1 MKIKSL
7 KKVNILAGML
17 LVIMF
22 FTMFFSMLNDSA
34 TMDELAH
41 IPAGY
46 SYIIKKDMRLNP
58 EHPPLLKD
66 LAGISILICSKI
78 THKIVH
84 FPENI
89 KAWKEDINGQ
99 WDFGGYFL
107 YNSGNDADK
116 IIFFA
121 RLPFL
126 ILAIILGIYIFK
138 WTKQLYGNKAGL
150 IALFLYSF
158 SPTFLA
164 HSRLVT
170 TDLGASAGFFISTYY
185 LIRWLKNYNK
195 KSYLISAGIVFGLSM
210 LVKFSLALLIP
221 YFIALVFLWS
231 ILYFKNPPKYYPSF
245 KYLKNCCKMLG
256 YLLLIGIIGMVLVG
270 CVYQYHTFN
279 YPKLKQKSDTSFIL
293 SSFGNRTLANL
304 VIWMSDKP
312 ILRSY
317 AHFLL
322 GLFMTLQRAAG
333 GNTEYFL
340 GEISAAGWWY
350 YFPVVYLLKVPL
362 VLHILT
368 LLALLYAAWKIKQ
381 PFWKKPLLRI
391 WNWMRKDFEEFAMLF
406 FIILYWSI
414 SIKSNLNIGLRHVLP
429 VFPFLYVLVSGQIT
443 KINLNLKN
451 KKLLITYRLSLIALL
466 FWYAFSSLSVY
477 PHYLAYFNEL
487 VGGAKNGYKYA
498 VDSNLDWGQD
508 LKRLTQWVNEN
519 NIQKIY
525 VDYFG
530 GGSVKYYLKEKYLP
544 WWGDRN
550 PSEMTESKF
559 LAVSATFLQGGRGLP
574 VPGFDQK
581 TGYYRWLDNYKP
593 VKVIGYS
600 IFVYKIP

>member
-1 MKIKSL
+1 MKIESS
-7 KKVNILAGML
+7 KKVNILAGIL
-17 LVIMF
+17 LGIMF

-66 LAGISILICSKI
+66 LAGISILIFSKI
-78 THKIVH
+78 THNIVH

-107 YNSGNDADK
+107 YNSKNDADK

-185 LIRWLKNYNK
+185 LIKWLKNYNK
-195 KSYLISAGIVFGLSM
+195 KSYLILAGIVFGLSM
-210 LVKFSLALLIP
+210 LVKFSLALTIP
-221 YFIALVFLWS
+221 YFIILVIFWS
-231 ILYFKNPPKYYPSF
+231 ILYLKNSSKPSLL
-245 KYLKNCCKMLG
+245 KYLKNCIKMLS
-256 YLLLIGIIGMVLVG
+256 YLLLIGIIGMILVW
-270 CVYQYHTFN
+270 CFYQYHTFN

-293 SSFGNRTLANL
+293 TSFGNRTLANL
-304 VIWMSDKP
+304 AIWMADKP
-312 ILRSY
+312 ILRPFS
-317 AHFLL
+317 HFLL

-350 YFPVVYLLKVPL
+350 YFPVIYLLKVPL
-362 VLHILT
+362 AFHILT

-381 PFWKKPLLRI
+381 PFWKKPLLRV
-391 WNWMRKDFEEFAMLF
+391 WNWMRKNFEEFAMLF
-406 FIILYWSI
+406 FVILYWAI
-414 SIKSNLNIGLRHVLP
+414 SIKSNLNIGLRHILP
-429 VFPFLYVLVSGQIT
+429 TFPFLYVLVSGQIT
-443 KINLNLKN
+443 KINSNLKN
-451 KKLLITYRLSLIALL
+451 KKLLIPYHLSLITLL
-466 FWYAFSSLSVY
+466 FWYAFSSLSIY

-487 VGGAKNGYKYA
+487 IGGAKNGYKYA

-508 LKRLTQWVNEN
+508 LKRLTYWVNEN
-519 NIQKIY
+519 NIKKIY

-550 PSEMTESKF
+550 
-559 LAVSATFLQGGRGLP
+559 
-574 VPGFDQK
+574 
-581 TGYYRWLDNYKP
+581 
-593 VKVIGYS
+593 
-600 IFVYKIP
+600 